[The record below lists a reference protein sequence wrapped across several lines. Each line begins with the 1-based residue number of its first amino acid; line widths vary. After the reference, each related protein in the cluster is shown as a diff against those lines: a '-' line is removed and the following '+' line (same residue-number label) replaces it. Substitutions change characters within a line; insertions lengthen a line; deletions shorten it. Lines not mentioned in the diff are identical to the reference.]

1 MLKENAVNLEE
12 NSFDDA
18 TKVAVNI
25 KENPVNI
32 AENPVN
38 IEKNP
43 VNIPPAAINL
53 APAPVK
59 LAERPV
65 NLAAHSFKG
74 KVGVAKGAMHLGGG

>member
-25 KENPVNI
+25 KK
-32 AENPVN
+32 NPVN
-38 IEKNP
+38 IEENP

-74 KVGVAKGAMHLGGG
+74 KVGVAKGAMHLGGGG